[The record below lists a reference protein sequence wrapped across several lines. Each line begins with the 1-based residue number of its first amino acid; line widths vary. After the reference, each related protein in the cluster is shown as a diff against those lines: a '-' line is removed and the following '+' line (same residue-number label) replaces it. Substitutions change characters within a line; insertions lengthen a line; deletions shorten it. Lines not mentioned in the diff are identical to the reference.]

1 MKQSIQYGIV
11 WLLGIAL
18 LTPLFGWS
26 QGLVTGTV
34 SDENGMPLPGATV
47 VVEETNAGTTTDFD
61 GNYQISASTGQTLV
75 FSYVGYESQSVVVG
89 TSSSMDVQ
97 LQASN
102 QLEEVV
108 ITSLGISRDKKSLG
122 YAQQTVEG
130 ETLVQSKE
138 IDLNVTLAGKVAGV
152 QMIGG
157 SSSTFDDGFLRL
169 RGETGVLYVVDGVKV
184 YSMSN
189 INTDIIESISVL
201 KGAAATALY
210 GADALNGVVIIT
222 SRKGTSGKSQL
233 SVDHTTNITSV
244 SILPEYQ
251 NEYGGGYYQE
261 WDTFEYNSATDPES
275 YKSFDGQ
282 KIPYYAAD
290 ESWGPKLDG
299 TLVRHWD
306 SWIPGHPE
314 FGKLRPWKANP
325 NNVRD
330 FFETGVSNNT
340 SITFSKGKDDYNIS
354 TSLRN
359 LTQTLVMP
367 EAKRDQIDLNFSGS
381 VNLNESVNLYS
392 NINYQFRETNNPPL
406 NGYGGLGANFNQW
419 WQRQLDINRLKEN
432 YLFEGNYYSWNSK
445 SARDATPLYW
455 DAPHFGPQQNKST
468 FRSDVIF
475 GNIGLKF
482 KISDLLDFNIESRRR
497 FNNISGN
504 GRTAFGGL
512 DQPSFNEFNYRRIQN
527 ELYGQLNFNKR
538 FNDIDINALTG
549 FQFQKTSDRIIAAN
563 SVGGLS
569 VPDFYSIATSVD
581 RPRYSSNLY
590 QSRLVSNFS
599 QISFGF
605 NSMVYI
611 DASYR
616 FDWGSTANAD
626 DNRIATLGLSGSFLI
641 DEILDLGNTI
651 SLAKLRAGFSQAPI
665 FPRPYQTTSVYE
677 AGSPYDGNASFSVP
691 NTENNSNLIGG
702 NRDEFEIGLEVRLFT
717 DRLGLD
723 IAYFER
729 KDIDLPIPVP
739 VAASSG
745 FTGLSINSGQ
755 TSSNGFE
762 ITLNA
767 TPLKTN
773 NFHWDISLNFA
784 TLEKTVDFLGE
795 ESGDD
800 GVNVL
805 DSWVSWGGLQLQEIV
820 GEEWGTFVGRKRKY
834 NSSGTPILDED
845 GSFVYETNAK
855 LGSILPDFTG
865 GFLSSVQYKDFYL
878 NLGFDFQSG
887 GLFYST
893 TNMFAY
899 YSGLHID
906 TVGNN
911 DKGKPVRDAIKDG
924 GGYHVVG
931 VTEDGESVD
940 LYMESQ
946 SWGGRYFGAREEWL
960 YDASYLKLRQLRL
973 GYSLPSKF
981 LEGSFINNA
990 DISIIGNNLLL
1001 LYSNI
1006 KHGGLDPSEIEGSG
1020 SIAGQY
1026 RQAEGGQLP
1035 PTRSIG
1041 LNVKLNF

>member
-1 MKQSIQYGIV
+1 MKQSIQYGII

-18 LTPLFGWS
+18 LSPLFGWS
-26 QGLVTGTV
+26 QGLITGTV
-34 SDENGMPLPGATV
+34 SDENGAPLPGATV
-47 VVEETNAGTTTDFD
+47 VVEETNQGTTTDFD
-61 GNYQISASTGQTLV
+61 GNYQINAAQGQTLV
-75 FSYVGYESQSVVVG
+75 FSYVGYDTESVSI
-89 TSSSMDVQ
+89 SSSMTVNMQ
-97 LQASN
+97 MQAAN
-102 QLEEVV
+102 ELDEVV
-108 ITSLGISRDKKSLG
+108 VTSLGISRAKKSLG
-122 YAQQTVEG
+122 YSQQSVQG
-130 ETLVQSKE
+130 ETLVQTKE
-138 IDLNVTLAGKVAGV
+138 VDLNITLAGKIAGV

-157 SSSTFDDGFLRL
+157 SSSTFDSGFLRL
-169 RGETGVLYVVDGVKV
+169 RGETGVLYVMDGVKV
-184 YSMSN
+184 YSISD
-189 INTDIIESISVL
+189 INTNNIDNISVL

-222 SRKGTSGKSQL
+222 SKKAASGEASL
-233 SVDHTTNITSV
+233 TVDHTTSVASV

-261 WDTFEYNSATDPES
+261 WDVFEYNPSTDPDS
-275 YKSFDGQ
+275 YASFDGQ

-314 FGKLRPWKANP
+314 FGKLRPWEPNP
-325 NNVRD
+325 DNVRD
-330 FFETGVSNNT
+330 FFEMGITNNT
-340 SITFSKGKDDYNIS
+340 SITFSKGDDNYNLN

-359 LTQTLVMP
+359 LSQSLVIP
-367 EAKRDQIDLNFSGS
+367 EAKRDQIDYNFSGS
-381 VNLNESVNLYS
+381 VDISERFNFYS
-392 NINYQFRETNNPPL
+392 SINYQFRETVNEPL
-406 NGYGGLGANFNQW
+406 NGYGGLGSNFIQW
-419 WQRQLDINRLKEN
+419 WQRQVDIDRVKEN
-432 YLFEGNYYSWNSK
+432 YFFEGNYYSWNSK
-445 SARDATPLYW
+445 SARDAKPLYW
-455 DAPHFGPQQNKST
+455 DAPHFGPEQNKK
-468 FRSDVIF
+468 FGRKDNLF
-475 GNIGLKF
+475 GNFGLNYKINEDFKF
-482 KISDLLDFNIESRRR
+482 NFETRRR
-497 FNNISGN
+497 FNNYLGN
-504 GRTAFGGL
+504 SRVAFGGL
-512 DQPSFNEFNYRRIQN
+512 DLPSFSEYNYRYIQN
-527 ELYGQLNFNKR
+527 EIYSQINYNKR
-538 FNDIDINALTG
+538 FNEIDINALAG
-549 FQFQKTSDRIIAAN
+549 LQLQKNWRNLIFTN

-569 VPDFYSIATSVD
+569 VPNFYSVATSVD
-581 RPRYSSNLY
+581 RPNYSSSLV
-590 QSRLVSNFS
+590 QSRLVSNFA

-605 NSMVYI
+605 KSMLYL

-616 FDWGSTANAD
+616 LDWGSTANAEK
-626 DNRIATLGLSGSFLI
+626 NRISTLGVSGSFLI
-641 DEILDLGNTI
+641 HEIFDLGNAV
-651 SLAKLRAGFSQAPI
+651 SLAKLRSGFSQAPI
-665 FPRPYQTTSVYE
+665 FPKPYRTTSVYNV
-677 AGSPYDGNASFSVP
+677 GSPYGGNASFSVP
-691 NTENNSNLIGG
+691 NTEANANLAGG
-702 NRDEFEIGLEVRLFT
+702 NRTEFEFGLELKFLT
-717 DRLGLD
+717 NRLGID
-723 IAYFER
+723 VAYFDR
-729 KDIDLPIPVP
+729 KDKELPISVP
-739 VAASSG
+739 VTASSG

-755 TSSNGFE
+755 TSSKGYE

-767 TPLKTN
+767 TPFKRN
-773 NFHWDISLNFA
+773 NFNWDISLNFA

-834 NSSGTPILDED
+834 DSSGTPILDED
-845 GSFVYETNAK
+845 GSFVYDTNEK

-865 GFLSSVQYKDFYL
+865 GFLSTIQYKDFYL

-887 GLFYST
+887 GLFYTT

-911 DKGKPVRDAIKDG
+911 DKGKPVRDAIDAG

-931 VTEDGESVD
+931 VTEDGSPVD
-940 LYMESQ
+940 IYMESQ
-946 SWGGRYFGAREEWL
+946 SWGGRYFGTHDEWL

-981 LEGSFINNA
+981 LESSFINNV
-990 DISIIGNNLLL
+990 DVSIIGNNLLL

-1006 KHGGLDPSEIEGSG
+1006 KHGGLDPSEIEGTG
-1020 SIAGQY
+1020 SIAGEY